1 MDSPDPADET
11 LDAGS
16 VDGGPRVRLPVDPVA
31 LPVFRPRRR
40 ARIVFWTAC
49 LIAAVVTAT
58 VVWLL
63 LR

>member
-11 LDAGS
+11 LDAGTVERS
-16 VDGGPRVRLPVDPVA
+16 PRVRLPVDPVA

-40 ARIVFWTAC
+40 ARTVFWAAF

-63 LR
+63 LG